1 VRVRGLQLAGA
12 LVAVGT
18 LLAAWVLPQRAA
30 ETTAVP
36 EVAAVVTAPEDAPTA
51 SPPAQPQAP
60 RAKAQPKP
68 KPRHASMDWVEKV
81 LARKMPGVA
90 HSERLR
96 LARAILEESRFA
108 ALDPLFVVA
117 LIAVESGFDH
127 GAESVRG
134 ARGLMQLRQSTLE
147 TEAERSNLDGDL
159 DDPVTN
165 VRAGVRYYNRLLRA
179 FGDHEL
185 ALMAYNAGPN
195 RILRYLREDG
205 EVPER
210 FQKYPQKVN
219 AEISK
224 LKKGGVPAGAGPA
237 PVAAAPAPL
246 GPVPAPPP
254 SPLSLGPLLPAELAP
269 PAPAEAPRAE
279 RDASRATQTPRS

>member
-1 VRVRGLQLAGA
+1 LRTKGLQVAGA
-12 LVAVGT
+12 LVAAGT
-18 LLAAWVLPQRAA
+18 ILVAWVLPRPA
-30 ETTAVP
+30 
-36 EVAAVVTAPEDAPTA
+36 
-51 SPPAQPQAP
+51 PPAPAP
-60 RAKAQPKP
+60 APAAPAAAPAPARSPATSSAAPGASAAARPRGKAKARP
-68 KPRHASMDWVEKV
+68 ASVKQVEKV
-81 LARKMPGVA
+81 LARKMPGVEPT
-90 HSERLR
+90 ERLR

-134 ARGLMQLRQSTLE
+134 ARGLMQLRPSTLA
-147 TEAERSNLDGDL
+147 TEAERSKLEGDL

-179 FGDHEL
+179 FGSHDL

-210 FQKYPQKVN
+210 FRSYPRKVR
-219 AEISK
+219 AEHSK
-224 LKKGGVPAGAGPA
+224 IEGGGVPAGRGVPA
-237 PVAAAPAPL
+237 PQP
-246 GPVPAPPP
+246 GPVPDPVLPLQLGG
-254 SPLSLGPLLPAELAP
+254 PLSPTLEAQEPTGPQPAAS
-269 PAPAEAPRAE
+269 AEKSAG
-279 RDASRATQTPRS
+279 S